1 VDAQPFVKAWPAEEV
16 ATERYN
22 RLLWQL
28 KAYVALK
35 ATPSIS
41 ATAAAACRFP
51 DICRHILILAAMDGN
66 CHNCQKH
73 KVDALKQESDCN
85 F

>member
-28 KAYVALK
+28 KAYVALET
-35 ATPSIS
+35 TPGIS
-41 ATAAAACRFP
+41 ATAAADCPTFAAILGVVRA
-51 DICRHILILAAMDGN
+51 DI
-66 CHNCQKH
+66 
-73 KVDALKQESDCN
+73 SCN
-85 F
+85 G

>member
-1 VDAQPFVKAWPAEEV
+1 MNCTIFGAGKIARGFIGHLLYLSDIEFTFVEKFEGLVVKAWPAEEV

-28 KAYVALK
+28 KAYVALE
-35 ATPSIS
+35 APPGIS

-51 DICRHILILAAMDGN
+51 NI
-66 CHNCQKH
+66 
-73 KVDALKQESDCN
+73 
-85 F
+85 